1 VPLNTRDLWLVLR
14 AQDQTNRALNT
25 FARNVRN
32 AGNTVALAQLQAQ
45 RAASLGA
52 IQQARLATG
61 FQRAA
66 IAQQMAGRAAVMH
79 GIATRNNTIQT
90 ERARIAQLAAQ
101 RAAVQSTVASM
112 RAAGATTAQTSTLER
127 QARALNNNIIQR
139 RMNIATLQ
147 SEIAGLRGNVNAINQ
162 GINARRGLIAQYQNQ
177 IAAQQA
183 NIRNI
188 DDEIGRQRALS
199 QSQQEHERHLA
210 RVSQNMQKVG
220 QTATAMG
227 FALTAAGAVMAIAL
241 KGSIDTAIAYEKQ
254 VRLTATQVDNFGG
267 NLEELADI
275 GRRVAK
281 NIAVPF
287 ETIQPALFD
296 IFSSMEVNVQDA
308 EKLLTAFSKAAV
320 AGQVEIQD
328 VSRATIGLLN
338 AFQRPASDVNKLL
351 DIQFQL
357 VQEGVGS
364 YEEWNQRIGL
374 VTPSAVRAGQSIEV
388 MMAALAAS
396 TRMGMSAARSGTAV
410 ARAFD
415 ALSNP
420 KTVANLKKLGVEA
433 QDASGKFR
441 PFNEVLR
448 DFRTALMKIPEKD
461 RLAKMLEVFQGAGGT
476 IEARR
481 FLQNML
487 LGAGNLELF
496 DNILDETSNSAGSM
510 EKAYSLMAN
519 SAAANSQMLANQWNL
534 MKESL
539 GKALI
544 PTFALIVGWVAK
556 LVGKFNE
563 LSPRTKQLVAYGLAL
578 ASAFSLIMGPLLLL
592 IGIIAAIVASFVV
605 AGSAI
610 AVVVGGL
617 LAFVALA
624 AGAAA
629 AFVLLWKK
637 SEGFR
642 NIIKAM
648 ADQFVQTKNMIV
660 DFAKG
665 IGDAFKEHLEG
676 PFGRLWAIIESKV
689 LPALLEL
696 YQMMT
701 STLFPKVKE
710 ASRIILDMVEHV
722 FTKLGEIIDN
732 YVIPAIERLTEF
744 WQKHKQEIQPM
755 LNVLAQVVKW
765 MLIIGAVITGLVVGI
780 LIGVFVAA
788 ILVVVAV
795 IGTLV
800 AACYFL
806 WQGMKWVWEQIKTFG
821 MWLGD
826 VFVSMWESA
835 SSGIVSAWNWLTD
848 FFTGLWD
855 NIVNGL
861 SAAWEWIVGLW
872 TSFSG
877 WFGEQWATFWQSD
890 VGELLAAVF
899 RFIMA
904 LTELGLTTLQFLFAW
919 AWESIKAIWNGLWSG
934 VVEDFNLYWG
944 IITTLATAVW
954 GAITAVWNTIWN
966 PVRDTSIAVWS
977 GIWDFLS
984 GIWKT
989 IQSTSTSVWSG
1000 IGNFIA
1006 GIWRFVRDQTVKNW
1020 SDFVNTISNSLSDI
1034 WGDIRGW
1041 GSDVIGYFSGLV
1053 SNFYNAGQNI
1063 VRGLINGITSMLDQ
1077 VTNAIHNVTK
1087 RIADAMP
1094 GSPVKTGPLRV
1105 LNNGYAGGQIVKM
1118 LAAGMT
1124 AEMDR
1129 LQMTANLMGGS
1140 VVTGFGSSL
1149 AQASPNYG
1157 GAATVVQNI
1166 TVNTQE
1172 IDPRK
1177 NSAELG
1183 FELVKVL

>member
-1 VPLNTRDLWLVLR
+1 MPLNTRDLWLVLR

-32 AGNTVALAQLQAQ
+32 AGNTVAMAQLQAQ

-66 IAQQMAGRAAVMH
+66 IATQMAQRAQVMH
-79 GIATRNNTIQT
+79 GIATRNNAIQT
-90 ERARIAQLAAQ
+90 QRATIAQLAAQ
-101 RAAVQSTVASM
+101 RAAVQSTVAAM
-112 RAAGATTAQTSTLER
+112 RARGATAAQTQTLEN
-127 QARALNNNIIQR
+127 QSRALNNNIIQR
-139 RMNIATLQ
+139 RMSIATLQ
-147 SEIAGLRGNVNAINQ
+147 SEIAGLRGNVNAMNQ
-162 GINARRGLIAQYQNQ
+162 GINARRNLIAGYQNQ

-188 DDEIGRQRALS
+188 DDEIGRQRALT

-210 RVSQNMQKVG
+210 RVSQRMQQVG

-227 FALTAAGAVMAIAL
+227 FAITAAGVVTAIAL
-241 KGSIDTAIAYEKQ
+241 KGSIDTAIAYERQ

-281 NIAVPF
+281 SIAVPF
-287 ETIQPALFD
+287 EQIQPALFD

-374 VTPSAVRAGQSIEV
+374 VTPSAVRAGQSIEI

-448 DFRTALMKIPEKD
+448 DFRAALMKIPEKD

-487 LGAGNLELF
+487 LGTGNLELF

-544 PTFALIVGWVAK
+544 PTFALIVGWIAK

-563 LSPRTKQLVAYGLAL
+563 LSPRAKQLTAYGLAL
-578 ASAFSLIMGPLLLL
+578 GSAFSLIMGPLLLL
-592 IGIIAAIVASFVV
+592 VGIIAAVVASFVV

-617 LAFVALA
+617 LAFVAIA

-642 NIIKAM
+642 NIIRAM
-648 ADQFVQTKNMIV
+648 ADQFIQTKNMII

-665 IGDAFKEHLEG
+665 IGAAFKEHLEG
-676 PFGRLWAIIESKV
+676 PFGRLWAIIETKV
-689 LPALLEL
+689 LPILLEL
-696 YQMMT
+696 YKMMT

-722 FTKLGEIIDN
+722 FKKLGEIIDN
-732 YVIPAIERLTEF
+732 YVIPAIDRLTEL
-744 WQKHKQEIQPM
+744 WDKHKQKIQPM
-755 LNVLAQVVKW
+755 LSVLAQVIKW
-765 MLIIGAVITGLVVGI
+765 MLIIGAVVIGLAVGI
-780 LIGVFVAA
+780 LGGVFVAA
-788 ILVVVAV
+788 ILIVVAV
-795 IGTLV
+795 IGTLI
-800 AACYFL
+800 AAGYFL
-806 WQGMKWVWEQIKTFG
+806 WEGLKWVWGQLKTFG
-821 MWLGD
+821 AWIAD
-826 VFVSMWESA
+826 VFVSMWNSA
-835 SSGIVSAWNWLTD
+835 SQGIVDAWNWLGD

-855 NIVNGL
+855 SIIGGL
-861 SAAWEWIVGLW
+861 EAAWTWITGLW
-872 TSFSG
+872 TSFSS
-877 WFGEQWATFWQSD
+877 WFGEQWANFWQSD
-890 VGELLAAVF
+890 VGELLASIF
-899 RFIMA
+899 QFIMA
-904 LTELGLTTLQFLFAW
+904 LTELSFTTIQFLFAW
-919 AWESIKAIWNGLWSG
+919 GLEIISALWNTVWGSI
-934 VVEDFNLYWG
+934 VEDFTFYWG
-944 IITTLATAVW
+944 LISTVASAVW
-954 GAITAVWNTIWN
+954 GAITSTWTTIWN
-966 PVRDTSIAVWS
+966 PVRDTSISVWS

-989 IQSTSTSVWSG
+989 IQSTSTAVWSA
-1000 IGNFIA
+1000 IGNGIA
-1006 GIWRFVRDQTVKNW
+1006 SVWRFVRDQTIGNW
-1020 SDFVNTISNSLSDI
+1020 SHFVSTISNSLSQI
-1034 WGDIRGW
+1034 WGMIRGW

-1094 GSPVKTGPLRV
+1094 GSPVKTGPLKV

-1118 LAAGMT
+1118 LAAGMA

-1129 LQMTANLMGGS
+1129 LQVTANMMGGT
-1140 VVTGFGSSL
+1140 VMTGFGSSL
-1149 AQASPNYG
+1149 AQTSPNYG
-1157 GAATVVQNI
+1157 GAPVVQQTI
-1166 TVNTQE
+1166 IVNTQE